1 MNSDQK
7 FNQYLKKT
15 TKEAGFVFITR
26 VFAYLVGLGTSI
38 VYARILGAD
47 LYGVFQLALTVISS
61 LMIFTIF
68 GMSSGLVRFIPIY
81 ESSQDKEK
89 LKGTINFSILL
100 GILTS
105 LFLGFFLFI
114 FRNTIAFKLFKEP
127 RLTTIL
133 PVFSIILIFYTVIM
147 LFGAIIQANKKYSIF
162 VLYKEI
168 VERLSAVLIFLVF
181 IFILSDK
188 LFAIAWAKFLAAV
201 IVLFLTGR
209 WILKRYPFLL
219 KKPLLPRIKR
229 REFILYSSNLMFISF
244 TYFLMGQ
251 VNRLIV
257 GAYASSREVAYY
269 SVGMVISGF
278 VIFIL
283 TSFNSIFAPII
294 SELYHKKEYE
304 TLKRMYSTL
313 TRLIWVFTLP
323 IFLWIVVFARRIL
336 LFYGHEFTRAEWVL
350 IFLAIGQFVNAAVG
364 PNGLMLSMSG
374 HQKWEM
380 FNGIAVATLNVVLN
394 IILVPRYGAT
404 GSAIAGSA
412 ALTLVNI
419 IKSIEVWVVMGM
431 IPYNVKF
438 IKPIIS
444 GIAGFVV
451 LYILRRVFNPGFV
464 YTLLA
469 FAIGVVV
476 ILGVSFLLGLEEED
490 KMLLN
495 TIRRKIWGKA

>member
-15 TKEAGFVFITR
+15 TKEAGFVFISR
-26 VFAYLVGLGTSI
+26 VFAYLLGFGTSI
-38 VYARILGAD
+38 IYARILGAD
-47 LYGVFQLALTVISS
+47 LYGVFQLALTIVSS
-61 LMIFTIF
+61 LMIFSIF

-81 ESSQDKEK
+81 EAGDDKES
-89 LKGTINFSILL
+89 LRGTINFSLLL
-100 GILTS
+100 GFLIS
-105 LFLGFFLFI
+105 LFLSLVLLFLNDTLA
-114 FRNTIAFKLFKEP
+114 FRLFREP
-127 RLTTIL
+127 RLSKII
-133 PVFSIILIFYTVIM
+133 PIFSVIFIFYTVIT
-147 LFGAIIQANKKYSIF
+147 LFGGIIQASKKYSIF

-168 VERLSAVLIFLVF
+168 VERISTVFLFLILLFVFKNRLLSIT
-181 IFILSDK
+181 
-188 LFAIAWAKFLAAV
+188 WAKFLSAFL
-201 IVLFLTGR
+201 VLFLTGR
-209 WILKRYPFLL
+209 WVFKRYPFLL
-219 KKPLLPRIKR
+219 KKPFLPRINRK
-229 REFILYSSNLMFISF
+229 EFIAYSSNLMFIGF
-244 TYFLMGQ
+244 TYFLMNQ

-257 GAYASSREVAYY
+257 GAYAESKEVGYY

-283 TSFNSIFAPII
+283 VSFNSIFAPII

-323 IFLWIVVFARRIL
+323 IFLWIVVFSERIL
-336 LFYGHEFTRAEWVL
+336 LFYGHDFTRAEWVL

-394 IILVPRYGAT
+394 IILVPRYGAV
-404 GSAIAGSA
+404 GSAIAGSL

-438 IKPIIS
+438 IKPVIS
-444 GIAGFVV
+444 GIAGFIV
-451 LYILRRVFNPGFV
+451 LYILRRLFNPGFV

-469 FAIGVVV
+469 FAIGVIV

-490 KMLLN
+490 RMLLN
-495 TIRRKIWGKA
+495 TIIRKISGKV

>member
-1 MNSDQK
+1 MNSDQQ

-47 LYGVFQLALTVISS
+47 LYGVFQLAITVISS

-81 ESSQDKEK
+81 ESSEDKEK
-89 LKGTINFSILL
+89 LKGTINFSIFL

-105 LFLGFFLFI
+105 IFLGFLLFL
-114 FRNTIAFKLFKEP
+114 FRNTIAFKLFQEP
-127 RLTTIL
+127 RLATIL

-147 LFGAIIQANKKYSIF
+147 LFGAIIQANKKYSVF

-181 IFILSDK
+181 VFILSNK
-188 LFAIAWAKFLAAV
+188 LFAITWAKFLAAI
-201 IVLFLTGR
+201 IVLVLTGK
-209 WILKRYPFLL
+209 WILKQYPILF
-219 KKPLLPRIKR
+219 KKPILPRINR
-229 REFILYSSNLMFISF
+229 REFIVYSSNLMFISF

-257 GAYASSREVAYY
+257 GAYASSKEVAYY

-294 SELYHKKEYE
+294 SELYHKKEYG
-304 TLKRMYSTL
+304 TLRRMYSTL

-323 IFLWIVVFARRIL
+323 IFLWIVVFSRRIL
-336 LFYGHEFTRAEWVL
+336 LFYGHEFTQAEWVL
-350 IFLAIGQFVNAAVG
+350 IFLAMGQFVNAAVG

-394 IILVPRYGAT
+394 ILLVPRYGAT

-431 IPYNVKF
+431 IPYNLKF

-444 GIAGFVV
+444 GITGFVV
-451 LYILRRVFNPGFV
+451 LYILRHLFTPGFV
-464 YTLLA
+464 YTLFA
-469 FAIGVVV
+469 FAIGVIV

-490 KMLLN
+490 KMLLR
-495 TIRRKIWGKA
+495 TIRRKIWKA